1 MLHINITKSSKKKT
15 NLLLAR
21 SAMSAAQGCCVAD
34 DERATPG
41 NGAASGQLSL
51 SLCRE
56 SRVSLAAATKAA
68 SPVLRFASSLSLSSR
83 LRAHPEKRRRARA
96 LMTSGCAARRFA
108 HAQIS
113 YSAGCHV
120 VLVDRPLRVAL
131 PERCHGLFRSLSV
144 KYEPNRFL

>member
-96 LMTSGCAARRFA
+96 DDFRLRSATVCARADQLQRRMSRGPCRQA
-108 HAQIS
+108 T
-113 YSAGCHV
+113 
-120 VLVDRPLRVAL
+120 
-131 PERCHGLFRSLSV
+131 
-144 KYEPNRFL
+144 